1 MAADVKAQ
9 AMHDAARDVM
19 KVAKKL
25 LDLADG
31 VLQPVAG
38 NTEPHTDTIAAIK
51 TEAITVFDEWDIAKA
66 ALDAAKTA

>member
-9 AMHDAARDVM
+9 AIYDAGQDVRRVT
-19 KVAKKL
+19 KRL
-25 LDLADG
+25 CDLAAG

-38 NTEPHTDTIAAIK
+38 DIEPHADTIAAIK
-51 TEAITVFDEWDIAKA
+51 AEAIVVFDEWDIVKA

>member
-9 AMHDAARDVM
+9 AIHDAARDVM
-19 KVAKKL
+19 KVTKKL

-38 NTEPHTDTIAAIK
+38 STEPHADTIANIK
-51 TEAITVFDEWDIAKA
+51 AEAVDVFDEWDIAKA